1 MKTDG
6 TNNSPRPS
14 SLTWS
19 LGRSRISTVALCQ
32 TTVQPGHGAGP
43 ANAGELAGQVDH
55 IAFEIACSCGQS
67 GAIRAVQAI

>member
-1 MKTDG
+1 
-6 TNNSPRPS
+6 
-14 SLTWS
+14 
-19 LGRSRISTVALCQ
+19 VALCQ